1 MSFQTKTVFELWG
14 EGSGELLKGRKRMY
28 IERQLAVYLR
38 IARLTT
44 SPCCQNGQESV
55 TKLRNILCK
64 RLSSECEQ
72 QRRTEFPAEV
82 HMLQAEAT
90 SAKKLKRLG
99 ECLFSMNL

>member
-44 SPCCQNGQESV
+44 SPLLPEWSGKCNKTQEYSM
-55 TKLRNILCK
+55 
-64 RLSSECEQ
+64 Q
-72 QRRTEFPAEV
+72 
-82 HMLQAEAT
+82 EAI
-90 SAKKLKRLG
+90 
-99 ECLFSMNL
+99 